1 MYSEKGQQ
9 TKDHFIKTSA
19 HLFNTKGYAGTSI
32 SDILNDAGYSKGALY
47 RVFKDKDELAV
58 EAFKYNLGIMKSLLL
73 NEVHRSN
80 NDIDRIF
87 AVPRFYASINET
99 KSFLKG
105 GCPVLNTSIEA
116 DDTHPRLKN
125 LARKAFDEMAS
136 LIETAIAMAQ
146 DNKTVKKGINAK
158 EISRFMVAT
167 IEGSIAMMQS
177 METDE
182 VIKTNMKYLE
192 NTVKSM
198 L

>member
-32 SDILNDAGYSKGALY
+32 SDILSDAGYSKGALY

-58 EAFKYNLGIMKSLLL
+58 EAFKYNLGIMKSLLR
-73 NEVHRSN
+73 NEVRGSN

-99 KSFLKG
+99 KSFLEG

-116 DDTHPRLKN
+116 DDTHPRLKK

-136 LIETAIAMAQ
+136 LIESAIAMAQ
-146 DNKTVKKGINAK
+146 NNKTVKGSVNAK
-158 EISRFMVAT
+158 ELSRFMVAT

-177 METDE
+177 MENDE

-192 NTVKSM
+192 NTVKSI